1 MILVCC
7 EHPIQDTLGFL
18 GPPYI
23 LTGIPEL
30 LVFFPN
36 NYSSLQYSGINYAG
50 AMICYGTIKHIVI
63 ASVDSNLEP
72 SFFQPHTLYV
82 VESITTK
89 LDPLSDEE
97 LLKL

>member
-1 MILVCC
+1 
-7 EHPIQDTLGFL
+7 
-18 GPPYI
+18 
-23 LTGIPEL
+23 
-30 LVFFPN
+30 
-36 NYSSLQYSGINYAG
+36 
-50 AMICYGTIKHIVI
+50 MICYGTIKHNVI